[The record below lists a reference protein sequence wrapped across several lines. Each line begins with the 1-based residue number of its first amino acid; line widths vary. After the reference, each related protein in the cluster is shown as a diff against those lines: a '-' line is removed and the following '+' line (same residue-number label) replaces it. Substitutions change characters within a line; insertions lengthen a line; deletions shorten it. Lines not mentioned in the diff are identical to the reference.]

1 MATAT
6 ESPRLGKVLFNHDD
20 GNTPDST
27 AGRRIRQVDK
37 LASHRDEYN
46 ENLPTSYRPLVS
58 DKFMGKGKPPARPPP
73 AQPPPNSEELPRGKP
88 PANPPAKPPANPP
101 AKPPAKPPANPPA
114 KPPARPPPKPE
125 EPRPIPG
132 VS

>member
-20 GNTPDST
+20 GNTPDLT
-27 AGRRIRQVDK
+27 AGRRVSQVEK
-37 LASHRDEYN
+37 AASHRDEYN
-46 ENLPTSYRPLVS
+46 ENLPTSYRPRGS
-58 DKFMGKGKPPARPPP
+58 DKFMGKGKP
-73 AQPPPNSEELPRGKP
+73 
-88 PANPPAKPPANPP
+88 
-101 AKPPAKPPANPPA
+101 
-114 KPPARPPPKPE
+114 PPARPPPKPE